1 MMVLLIL
8 FIIRRRRLL
17 HLRHGLAPDVQ
28 AGEGEGALPGAPHGL
43 QLAPDQL
50 QLL

>member
-8 FIIRRRRLL
+8 FIIRRRLL
-17 HLRHGLAPDVQ
+17 QLGHGLAPDVQ
-28 AGEGEGALPGAPHGL
+28 AGEGQGALPGAPHGL
-43 QLAPDQL
+43 QLGPDQL